1 MKSHNC
7 YFCSMTKI
15 SIFFLSL
22 FIGFSV
28 QLNAQKIDYSKF
40 DLHAPIDIPMV
51 LAANFGE
58 LRTNHF
64 HTGIDIKTNRR
75 TGYNILSVE
84 DGYVSRIKVS
94 PWGYGHAVYTDHYN
108 GLTSVYAH
116 CEAFVGELAN
126 LVAQQQEKQEGFAID
141 FYPAKD
147 SLKVKKGQIIAKSG
161 NTGGSTAP
169 HLHFEIRETISE
181 NALNPLLFNF
191 EITDTQEPTIRGLKV
206 YALTEEGYCVPNKS
220 KNYKISGAN
229 GNYSISGNTVNVAA
243 SYTSMKGGI
252 GFSFDVIDK
261 LNGANNVCGIN
272 ETFLIMDKD
281 TVFSQNMERISFASN
296 RHINTHKDYEEFHNR
311 RRHYQKAFKTK
322 HNPLP
327 IYRTMYN
334 NGMIKAEPGNTYPI
348 NYIAKDAYGNKSKL
362 SFNLQ
367 VEAGEIQKEQKL
379 YPNEK
384 LLYPDSAYLSYSETH
399 YILFPPGILYEPT
412 PLKLKA
418 SPNRIEFGNDN
429 IPLQETFKLMLPI
442 RKGIST
448 EKQYIQRISRR
459 GEESAKGVTVKD
471 GWITVRIKSFGIFSV
486 EIDTVAPYIKE
497 SNFINNTTVG
507 NKKLSWRITEKES
520 GLIDYDIYID
530 KEWYLLQYEPKRSI
544 FFFDPPKDMQ
554 GKKSVIIRAID
565 ACGNKSTE
573 EYMLTF

>member
-94 PWGYGHAVYTDHYN
+94 PWGYGHAVYIDHYN

-327 IYRTMYN
+327 IYQIGR
-334 NGMIKAEPGNTYPI
+334 
-348 NYIAKDAYGNKSKL
+348 
-362 SFNLQ
+362 
-367 VEAGEIQKEQKL
+367 
-379 YPNEK
+379 
-384 LLYPDSAYLSYSETH
+384 
-399 YILFPPGILYEPT
+399 
-412 PLKLKA
+412 A
-418 SPNRIEFGNDN
+418 SCRERV
-429 IPLQETFKLMLPI
+429 LH
-442 RKGIST
+442 R
-448 EKQYIQRISRR
+448 
-459 GEESAKGVTVKD
+459 V
-471 GWITVRIKSFGIFSV
+471 
-486 EIDTVAPYIKE
+486 
-497 SNFINNTTVG
+497 
-507 NKKLSWRITEKES
+507 
-520 GLIDYDIYID
+520 
-530 KEWYLLQYEPKRSI
+530 
-544 FFFDPPKDMQ
+544 
-554 GKKSVIIRAID
+554 
-565 ACGNKSTE
+565 
-573 EYMLTF
+573 